1 MIQKR
6 YKKIRGVSI
15 IVILGLKNAG
25 IDLQPQ
31 ILERCQEEKRNHK
44 KFCNDFVVYMSRGLS
59 IERIHFDEEHWK
71 KHRAMEECLAQHLEG
86 ASPAL

>member
-1 MIQKR
+1 MQKR

-15 IVILGLKNAG
+15 IVMLGLKNTG

-31 ILERCQEEKRNHK
+31 ILERCQEEKEIK

-86 ASPAL
+86 AGPAL

>member
-1 MIQKR
+1 MQKR

-31 ILERCQEEKRNHK
+31 ILERCQEEKETIRS
-44 KFCNDFVVYMSRGLS
+44 FVMTLL
-59 IERIHFDEEHWK
+59 
-71 KHRAMEECLAQHLEG
+71 CT
-86 ASPAL
+86 